1 MLSTPHAA
9 AFIQTA
15 HPPQMLIEND
25 ANVAAQDCNGRHAMH
40 YVAQRL
46 HPSTLKAV
54 AIAQRVLDATHNQ
67 VLQPLSHDTAAIITS
82 QHRISAL
89 STPALQALNVRDKRG
104 TTPFMLACQKVRL
117 TTLSLACGCWF
128 RLLAAVCGCKCV

>member
-1 MLSTPHAA
+1 
-9 AFIQTA
+9 
-15 HPPQMLIEND
+15 MLIENG
-25 ANVAAQDCNGRHAMH
+25 ANVAAQDSNGRHAMH

-67 VLQPLSHDTAAIITS
+67 VLHPLLHDTAAIIMP
-82 QHRISAL
+82 AL

-117 TTLSLACGCWF
+117 KTLSLACGC
-128 RLLAAVCGCKCV
+128 